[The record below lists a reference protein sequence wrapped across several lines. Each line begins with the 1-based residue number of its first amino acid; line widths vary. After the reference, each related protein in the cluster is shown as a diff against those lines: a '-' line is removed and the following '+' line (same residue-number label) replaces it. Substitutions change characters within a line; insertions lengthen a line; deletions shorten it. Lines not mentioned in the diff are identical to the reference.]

1 MVALLLNT
9 AQLELVLKDMFK
21 SLLDRKEEKWNSCQK
36 ETGER
41 LLELADVFSGTKP
54 LARVDKNDNLQ
65 VSCLGDISLR
75 CRACLSIYIY
85 YMQHIF
91 RHEES
96 LYFINNI
103 KNK

>member
-65 VSCLGDISLR
+65 VSYLGGYFLKPLAKPLARVDKNDNLQVSCLGDISLN
-75 CRACLSIYIY
+75 L
-85 YMQHIF
+85 
-91 RHEES
+91 
-96 LYFINNI
+96 LLNL
-103 KNK
+103 

>member
-1 MVALLLNT
+1 MLKLTLSKCECEAHLFSPIPLTLRPPPQTQLSEVVALLLNT

-21 SLLDRKEEKWNSCQK
+21 SLLERKEEKWNSCQK

-65 VSCLGDISLR
+65 V
-75 CRACLSIYIY
+75 
-85 YMQHIF
+85 
-91 RHEES
+91 
-96 LYFINNI
+96 
-103 KNK
+103 

>member
-21 SLLDRKEEKWNSCQK
+21 SLLEKKEAKWGSCQK

-54 LARVDKNDNLQ
+54 LARVDKNENLQ
-65 VSCLGDISLR
+65 VFTLKQYILGR
-75 CRACLSIYIY
+75 
-85 YMQHIF
+85 
-91 RHEES
+91 
-96 LYFINNI
+96 
-103 KNK
+103 